1 MTAGGGSWGDPH
13 VFSFDGQTYDFPATV
28 DVLLT
33 RALDSDLNSDLEI
46 QVRQGPWRLHPETT
60 LNLGLATS
68 LAGHDVCF
76 DVSHSISPE
85 FTTCR
90 LQPDGSGCPQLS
102 CLQRRPLQRHPAAR
116 LWIRQ
121 LSESSV
127 DTESAGGWVL
137 ANPCRLPL
145 QIFLESQSKKIIP
158 MSKAQLTAF
167 LAKVE
172 TNPALK
178 LQVDAAADA
187 SAVVAIAQAEGFAF
201 SPASLERHLR
211 G

>member
-1 MTAGGGSWGDPH
+1 
-13 VFSFDGQTYDFPATV
+13 
-28 DVLLT
+28 
-33 RALDSDLNSDLEI
+33 
-46 QVRQGPWRLHPETT
+46 
-60 LNLGLATS
+60 
-68 LAGHDVCF
+68 
-76 DVSHSISPE
+76 
-85 FTTCR
+85 
-90 LQPDGSGCPQLS
+90 
-102 CLQRRPLQRHPAAR
+102 
-116 LWIRQ
+116 
-121 LSESSV
+121 
-127 DTESAGGWVL
+127 
-137 ANPCRLPL
+137 
-145 QIFLESQSKKIIP
+145 